1 MTWLAA
7 LVGPLLRILTAL
19 GIYAKGRVDARQK
32 AALDAAEDYA
42 ATRRRMDEVDLP
54 RTDDDLRRWLRT
66 RDPRD

>member
-1 MTWLAA
+1 MPWLAA
-7 LVGPLLRILTAL
+7 LVGPLLRLLTAL
-19 GIYAKGRVDARQK
+19 GLYRAGRQS
-32 AALDAAEDYA
+32 AALEAAEDYA